1 MWTLLFWNK
10 NSYSEIPIPTLNAG
24 PALIQISF
32 WVQPPLRLSETRL
45 CLVLQTCAEVL
56 SSHSASNQI
65 YVELQCRESKLRL
78 TLYTILNCCSP
89 CTFFF
94 PNDLCQLFKVALSPP
109 SDVPTSSDWLHKPR
123 FIRALLAWNEST
135 YFVSETQLHKLGIFW
150 GW

>member
-10 NSYSEIPIPTLNAG
+10 NSYSEIPIPTLNAD

-32 WVQPPLRLSETRL
+32 RVQSSLRLPETRL

-56 SSHSASNQI
+56 SGHSASDQI
-65 YVELQCRESKLRL
+65 YAELHCRESKLRL
-78 TLYTILNCCSP
+78 TLYTILNRCSS

-109 SDVPTSSDWLHKPR
+109 SGVPTSPD
-123 FIRALLAWNEST
+123 
-135 YFVSETQLHKLGIFW
+135 
-150 GW
+150 